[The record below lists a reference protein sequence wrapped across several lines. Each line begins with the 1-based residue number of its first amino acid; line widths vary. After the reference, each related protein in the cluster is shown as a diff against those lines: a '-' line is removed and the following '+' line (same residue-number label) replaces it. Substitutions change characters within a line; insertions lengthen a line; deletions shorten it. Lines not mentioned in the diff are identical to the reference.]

1 MVESVKLQN
10 LESHYLKLRAG
21 QSSHCGWG
29 DKKNAARAMTTQKCC
44 YTLINP
50 LETGIVSTRRSIPE
64 PDSPRLRYLPAFPV
78 PCQVLWY
85 FPHLSRVPAACFR
98 PFLSADI
105 CGERGVRGAEDGIGH
120 TSTRCPS
127 TTRRG
132 TARCTTAPWSSA
144 APSVLECAG
153 RSARWN
159 KVAWLRRSYFKYQ
172 WLVWMDL
179 DAIFARP
186 DASLA
191 DILDP
196 AYDLHVTHD
205 FGIYETHDVE
215 RRHRG
220 SSVSGGPEKEPL
232 RWAYEGGK
240 INTGFFALKTS
251 SPWSFIFL
259 EQVWAHN
266 DFGMGKS
273 DQASINHV
281 ISLMSPEEKKKH
293 IKVRSCTQSRAGKS
307 RLIYLF
313 FLCRPGSLALAAE
326 IVRSD

>member
-1 MVESVKLQN
+1 MSVDNK
-10 LESHYLKLRAG
+10 
-21 QSSHCGWG
+21 
-29 DKKNAARAMTTQKCC
+29 ARYCALHDCSVVVGGT
-44 YTLINP
+44 
-50 LETGIVSTRRSIPE
+50 
-64 PDSPRLRYLPAFPV
+64 V
-78 PCQVLWY
+78 P
-85 FPHLSRVPAACFR
+85 
-98 PFLSADI
+98 
-105 CGERGVRGAEDGIGH
+105 
-120 TSTRCPS
+120 
-127 TTRRG
+127 
-132 TARCTTAPWSSA
+132 
-144 APSVLECAG
+144 ECAG

-159 KVAWLRRSYFKYQ
+159 KVAWLRRSYFMYQ

-220 SSVSGGPEKEPL
+220 SSVSVGPEKEPL
-232 RWAYEGGK
+232 GWAYEGGK

-313 FLCRPGSLALAAE
+313 FSCRPQHVLRVLLRSRQKLFGVIRE
-326 IVRSD
+326 IPLLIFGLLRRRNMRPRLRRAFAFASCPRLYRAILLFL

>member
-1 MVESVKLQN
+1 MSVDNK
-10 LESHYLKLRAG
+10 
-21 QSSHCGWG
+21 
-29 DKKNAARAMTTQKCC
+29 ARYCALHDCTVVVGGT
-44 YTLINP
+44 
-50 LETGIVSTRRSIPE
+50 
-64 PDSPRLRYLPAFPV
+64 V
-78 PCQVLWY
+78 P
-85 FPHLSRVPAACFR
+85 
-98 PFLSADI
+98 
-105 CGERGVRGAEDGIGH
+105 
-120 TSTRCPS
+120 
-127 TTRRG
+127 
-132 TARCTTAPWSSA
+132 
-144 APSVLECAG
+144 ECAG

-159 KVAWLRRSYFKYQ
+159 KVAWLRRSYFMYQ

-220 SSVSGGPEKEPL
+220 SSVSVGPEKEPL
-232 RWAYEGGK
+232 GWAYEGGK

-313 FLCRPGSLALAAE
+313 FLCRPGSLTLAAE